1 MSFSSGAAA
10 AMATTTGE
18 YKANDKCRK
27 FIIIL
32 IYMEGRGKIFM
43 NPLGKKKVCKH
54 HKWKILLSEGLM
66 LWYVELH

>member
-18 YKANDKCRK
+18 YKANDKCRLL
-27 FIIIL
+27 FL
-32 IYMEGRGKIFM
+32 IYVEGWGKVFM

-66 LWYVELH
+66 L